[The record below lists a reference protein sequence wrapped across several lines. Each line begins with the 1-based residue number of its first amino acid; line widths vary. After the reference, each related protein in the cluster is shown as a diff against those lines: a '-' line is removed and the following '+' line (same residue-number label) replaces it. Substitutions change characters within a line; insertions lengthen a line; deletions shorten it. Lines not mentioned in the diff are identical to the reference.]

1 MLFKNAT
8 IIKIVGDIP
17 CTADAIQ
24 SALAQHPFVPA
35 RDMESERRGWVSPV
49 NEDSEELV
57 RAQGRCFMMSMKIQ
71 TKILP
76 SSVIKEELKERMA
89 LRGMHGR
96 KIRAKERNQMI
107 EEIRFDL
114 LPKAFSKYTRIH
126 GYIDAE
132 RQEIVVGTASA
143 NQVDEFL
150 ASLRVAFDGLP
161 VKLLESEV
169 SPQSR
174 MTHWAQSRE
183 APPKVKFGQEI
194 ALEDP
199 SEGGKGTFRKQD
211 LSSDE
216 ILQCIE
222 SGKRVQRIALEW
234 NDYLSFT
241 VDERLV
247 LRKLA
252 PMDMFDEE
260 FEGDDDENAKFDA
273 DFFMTVS
280 GLRRL
285 LPELYQWFDVKAG
298 DSDDGGVY
306 AEDEG
311 NEAPSESAD
320 YGYEYDPN
328 ADSEL
333 GDFNEEELHD
343 ELDEDD
349 AYSEAE
355 EGIV

>member
-17 CTADAIQ
+17 STADAIQ
-24 SALAQHPFVPA
+24 SALEKHPFVPA
-35 RDMESERRGWVSPV
+35 RDMEFERRGWVSPV
-49 NEDSEELV
+49 NEESEELV
-57 RAQGRCFMMSMKIQ
+57 RAQGRAFMMTMKVQ

-96 KIRAKERNQMI
+96 KVRAKERNQMI

-114 LPKAFSKYTRIH
+114 LPKAFSKYSRVH

-143 NQVDEFL
+143 SQVDEFL
-150 ASLRVAFDGLP
+150 ALLRVAFDGLP
-161 VKLLESEV
+161 VKLLESDV
-169 SPQSR
+169 APQSR
-174 MTHWAQSRE
+174 MTHWAQNQE
-183 APPKVKFGQEI
+183 APPKVKFGQDI
-194 ALEDP
+194 TLEDP

-216 ILQCIE
+216 ILQCIA

-247 LRKLA
+247 LRKLT
-252 PMDMFDEE
+252 PLDMFDEE
-260 FEGDDDENAKFDA
+260 FEGDDDEYAQFDA
-273 DFFMTVS
+273 DLFMTVS

-285 LPELYQWFDVKAG
+285 LPELYQWFEVEVDG
-298 DSDDGGVY
+298 HDSDDSPLD
-306 AEDEG
+306 DEG
-311 NEAPSESAD
+311 ADSNAPLDS
-320 YGYEYDPN
+320 GYDYDPETDN
-328 ADSEL
+328 LMEH
-333 GDFNEEELHD
+333 FTEE
-343 ELDEDD
+343 ELDEDG
-349 AYSEAE
+349 ANSEVE
-355 EGIV
+355 EGVV